1 MRGMERV
8 ETSLGGFQFRESAAF
23 LLDEVILRSTNAFR
37 SRENGLPIRHALTK
51 QNGVAFPSLRRP
63 FLEMEGSDSAW
74 IGANPRHGVRT
85 GFDARAYIELQHHGR
100 LRILRENFN
109 RSDAALRRELRLMV
123 VIPGLQ
129 SCRLQLFRSEVQRLR
144 HSLPAIQAGFSV

>member
-37 SRENGLPIRHALTK
+37 SSENGFPIRHALTK

-63 FLEMEGSDSAW
+63 FLEMEGSDSAR

-85 GFDARAYIELQHHGR
+85 GFDARAYIELHDHGR
-100 LRILRENFN
+100 LRILRENFD
-109 RSDAALRRELRLMV
+109 RADAALGRELRLMV
-123 VIPGLQ
+123 VIPSLQ
-129 SCRLQLFRSEVQRLR
+129 S
-144 HSLPAIQAGFSV
+144 